1 MGVAAR
7 AATPAPWPHCGGH
20 RTAQC
25 RPARRPGG
33 TAGPPCPAGRGVG
46 QSRGLPAA
54 RPATRRWHARLV
66 GEAVACFEQALV
78 AVEHLPEGRARQE
91 QAIDVRFGLRHAL
104 GQRLENDRI
113 SRICA
118 RREGLAQ
125 ALGDQHRLAGVPPC
139 DRLFWGHRRPA
150 TRRRGWPAR
159 PRPGRDPGGYG
170 TPGRDA
176 PLPGP
181 GVL

>member
-46 QSRGLPAA
+46 QSRGLLP
-54 RPATRRWHARLV
+54 PGRRQGGGTLGWS
-66 GEAVACFEQALV
+66 EAVACFEQALV

-113 SRICA
+113 SRLCG
-118 RREGLAQ
+118 EGLAQ
-125 ALGDQHRLAGVPPC
+125 ALGDQHRWAGVLPMRPLVLGPQATC
-139 DRLFWGHRRPA
+139 HAPSRLA
-150 TRRRGWPAR
+150 S
-159 PRPGRDPGGYG
+159 
-170 TPGRDA
+170 A
-176 PLPGP
+176 PSPWPGP
-181 GVL
+181 WRIRHSRS